1 MFHSEPNFSS
11 QGAKLV
17 SHGGMLGVA
26 ESPGLLSWPSGRGSR
41 EEKGF
46 LEDWKIQKRALQDKQ
61 VQDQLHHSDLHPK
74 LKSELTLSSL
84 GKSECIGAG
93 QRGLDVFSWSWGIYT
108 KGGGDRW

>member
-1 MFHSEPNFSS
+1 MFHSEPNFCS
-11 QGAKLV
+11 QGAKLA
-17 SHGGMLGVA
+17 SHGGMLGIA
-26 ESPGLLSWPSGRGSR
+26 ESPLLLSWLSGKGRR

-61 VQDQLHHSDLHPK
+61 VQVQLHQSDLHPNS
-74 LKSELTLSSL
+74 SELTLSSL
-84 GKSECIGAG
+84 GNSECTGAG